1 MKKLLEFDYMHTNK
15 TYICIFCIWNLFD
28 LSVFF
33 FKRKAS
39 IFNIR
44 LVSYSASLPS
54 SRTKPINIIQ
64 RQKQSK

>member
-33 FKRKAS
+33 LKK
-39 IFNIR
+39 
-44 LVSYSASLPS
+44 
-54 SRTKPINIIQ
+54 
-64 RQKQSK
+64 KQVFLILG